1 MKNMPIKRG
10 KKRAV
15 FKSQE
20 EEEWLWTVY
29 LSLVWWKRTY
39 PPSATGLWFWAPTSN
54 LPVGMNE
61 PSQFPKLSAKWEC
74 TVHTQSSS
82 AKSLKWEELC
92 ELLSSAVQG
101 FLLGEISARI
111 YRTPG
116 MVTPVLWG
124 FIRWGSSPDA
134 KMGERRGGG
143 CCVWVPTRQ
152 GTAVPALADYFPC
165 GLVWE
170 HLKENTQVLN
180 VVLWDLMA
188 AWAKG
193 SICLGNT
200 CINYIQGK
208 MNK

>member
-10 KKRAV
+10 KKKAV

-101 FLLGEISARI
+101 FLLGRSQPEYTEPLGWWLLCSEASSIGAR
-111 YRTPG
+111 PQ
-116 MVTPVLWG
+116 MPK
-124 FIRWGSSPDA
+124 WGSAEVVDVVS
-134 KMGERRGGG
+134 G
-143 CCVWVPTRQ
+143 CPPGRALPFQHLQITFHVVW
-152 GTAVPALADYFPC
+152 C
-165 GLVWE
+165 
-170 HLKENTQVLN
+170 ENT
-180 VVLWDLMA
+180 WRKIHKSWM
-188 AWAKG
+188 WCSG
-193 SICLGNT
+193 I
-200 CINYIQGK
+200 
-208 MNK
+208 